1 MPEIL
6 IVKECFGIEQALHQ
20 LTALEYSCTAVQNR
34 EEASE
39 LLHHQMY
46 DLVLLGIGHLEAD
59 LLWIE
64 DIAGRY
70 PGLPVIAVGNVK
82 DSGERIRLLNHGAW
96 DCIPSS
102 CSSGE
107 ITARVKAF
115 VRRREKYGER

>member
-39 LLHHQMY
+39 LLHHQKY
-46 DLVLLGIGHLEAD
+46 DLVLLGIGPLEAD

-64 DIAGRY
+64 HIAGY
-70 PGLPVIAVGNVK
+70 PDLPVIAVGNVK

-102 CSSGE
+102 CSPGE
-107 ITARVKAF
+107 ITARVKAI
-115 VRRREKYGER
+115 VRRREKYRER

>member
-46 DLVLLGIGHLEAD
+46 DLVLLGMPFWKRDGWRRLQKI
-59 LLWIE
+59 WSW
-64 DIAGRY
+64 
-70 PGLPVIAVGNVK
+70 PVPAM
-82 DSGERIRLLNHGAW
+82 
-96 DCIPSS
+96 
-102 CSSGE
+102 
-107 ITARVKAF
+107 
-115 VRRREKYGER
+115 